1 MKTKPKTTLEMKRD
15 YSNCVTTLQ
24 VVRMSPRLKVGQ
36 RAENTQEGESS
47 YVFCNK
53 GLYEKLRDILYL

>member
-24 VVRMSPRLKVGQ
+24 VVRMSPRLKVG
-36 RAENTQEGESS
+36 
-47 YVFCNK
+47 
-53 GLYEKLRDILYL
+53 